1 MHESRSHRCGI
12 AHRRATPM
20 YIILRAAWRSF
31 DVRMHTLPA
40 RVRRDFHRRNG
51 RAPGIAAWPAAARRM
66 THPHRRCGRH
76 THHHAHRGA
85 RPITPVFPAPRTAA
99 ARGSAI
105 VFRIATSRR
114 LRPARRRAAS
124 RGSSAGEF
132 IGWRPRPRHA
142 SFRSAPVNLARCFPP
157 AWSRSL
163 SARSG
168 KTNGRSRH
176 GTHRGPEAHHPG
188 G

>member
-1 MHESRSHRCGI
+1 MHESRSRQCGI
-12 AHRRATPM
+12 AHARATPM
-20 YIILRAAWRSF
+20 YIILRAGRRSL
-31 DVRMHTLPA
+31 DARMRGVRA

-76 THHHAHRGA
+76 THHHAHRRV
-85 RPITPVFPAPRTAA
+85 RPITPVFPAPRAAA

-105 VFRIATSRR
+105 VFPIATSRR

-176 GTHRGPEAHHPG
+176 
-188 G
+188 